1 MLDNTPM
8 TNSEQPNNPLHGITL
23 SFIVEDLVERH
34 GWDALYEIVPIRCFQ
49 NNPSVKSTLK
59 FLRKTEW
66 ARTKVE
72 KVYLSDL
79 RDLRIKARNAK
90 RNRRRKELRARGHP
104 PEGGGVAPPTPP
116 VAGSDQPP
124 KPEST

>member
-1 MLDNTPM
+1 M
-8 TNSEQPNNPLHGITL
+8 TLKALLEG
-23 SFIVEDLVERH
+23 LVERH
-34 GWDALYEIVPIRCFQ
+34 GWPELAARVRIKCFSS
-49 NNPSVKSTLK
+49 NPSINSSLK

-72 KVYLSDL
+72 GIYLRDL

-104 PEGGGVAPPTPP
+104 PEGGAVEPTPGTEP
-116 VAGSDQPP
+116 
-124 KPEST
+124 